1 MSASQTVPNESLA
14 DQILIHGL
22 EIAVQIGVPDEERA
36 GWQTLRADLTLD
48 LIGRVEE
55 QGDDLSRTVD
65 YQAVSIRL
73 REIGAARP
81 RRVIETL
88 AGEIVESLLTEFPV
102 KRVGVTLRKRVLP
115 GVDYV
120 AVRLERVRGE

>member
-73 REIGAARP
+73 RQIGAARP
-81 RRVIETL
+81 RR
-88 AGEIVESLLTEFPV
+88 
-102 KRVGVTLRKRVLP
+102 LRS
-115 GVDYV
+115 
-120 AVRLERVRGE
+120 